1 MGALDYLNT
10 ASFRGVTFDVD
21 DRTYDSGRRG
31 ETNEQPH
38 SDIPYSQDTGRRA
51 RSFRL
56 TALVDCTY
64 TTFRRDALRAALEK
78 YGPGRYVDPWG
89 DQWRV
94 KVAHHTVRESTR
106 KANFTEFQIEFV
118 EDGVQPA
125 TVLYRTDTSAGL
137 LSSAAA
143 LFASSASAFRGGFS
157 YSGVPSFVR
166 AAGPLVAADFGGIL
180 SSASDW
186 GVSAADS
193 LGLSDA
199 VETLTG
205 GASADELVSGVRGG
219 ISAASAIMPTS
230 SARTNFLLTAAA
242 YRCDPDALSW
252 STQNRALAAQN
263 QVATAAL
270 IRRSALAELTQ
281 NTSSVTF
288 DSYEAAQDYTALI
301 GDAFDEEIA
310 RAGGSVAGESSY
322 EVLDTL
328 ASSRAAVVADVSAR
342 GADLAHLTTVT
353 LTGEKP
359 AVVEAYRMYDDATRA
374 ADIAARNG
382 IADLN
387 SLPAVAGMEYLSK

>member
-31 ETNEQPH
+31 ETSEQPH
-38 SDIPYSQDTGRRA
+38 SDTPYSQDTGRRA
-51 RSFRL
+51 RSFRVV
-56 TALVDCTY
+56 ALVNCTY
-64 TTFRRDALRAALEK
+64 STLRRDSLRAALEK

-94 KVAHHTVRESTR
+94 KVARYTVRESTR
-106 KANFTEFQIEFV
+106 RANFTEFQIEFV
-118 EDGVQPA
+118 EDGVQPTA
-125 TVLYRTDTSAGL
+125 VLSRADTSAGL
-137 LSSAAA
+137 LTSATSLFAAA
-143 LFASSASAFRGGFS
+143 ASAFRSGFS
-157 YSGVPSFVR
+157 YSGVPEFVR
-166 AAGPLVAADFGGIL
+166 AAGPMVAANFGDVL

-205 GASADELVSGVRGG
+205 GASADELVSGVQGG
-219 ISAASAIMPTS
+219 ISAASVIMPTT
-230 SARTNFLLTAAA
+230 SARTNFLLTAAS
-242 YRCDPDALSW
+242 YRLDPDELTW
-252 STQNRALAAQN
+252 STQHRALAAQN

-281 NTSSVTF
+281 NTSSVAF

-310 RAGGSVAGESSY
+310 LAGGNVAGESSF
-322 EVLDTL
+322 EVFGALNS
-328 ASSRAAVVADVSAR
+328 ARSAVVTDVSAR

-374 ADIAARNG
+374 GDIAARNG
-382 IADLN
+382 VTDPN
-387 SLPAVAGMEYLSK
+387 SLPAGSDMEYLSK